1 MKTPEIVRKA
11 LAARSRSL
19 GLPKE
24 YAARGMDRLKS
35 YQKLYQDMAT
45 RRQAAII
52 SGISPELF
60 KYREAES
67 ALCDFKNFFI
77 AEQFIDEGIN
87 FDPNMLGENQYVARG
102 VLALMIQHH
111 YHPNDLKMQLAYLLR
126 QIKATQWSELN
137 EFRGDAAFWNQAIV
151 PMIELYPHRI
161 DREQRIHDVLARF
174 GSTAYLDK
182 EPFQL

>member
-1 MKTPEIVRKA
+1 MKTPEIVRMA

-24 YAARGMDRLKS
+24 YEAKGIDRLKR
-35 YQKLYQDMAT
+35 YQKLYQDMST
-45 RRQAAII
+45 RKQAAII

-111 YHPNDLKMQLAYLLR
+111 YHPGDLKIQLAYLLR
-126 QIKATQWSELN
+126 QVKATQWTLIN
-137 EFRGDAAFWNQAIV
+137 EFRGDAALWNQKIV
-151 PMIELYPHRI
+151 PMIDLYPHRI
-161 DREQRIHDVLARF
+161 DQEQRIHQILANF

-182 EPFQL
+182 